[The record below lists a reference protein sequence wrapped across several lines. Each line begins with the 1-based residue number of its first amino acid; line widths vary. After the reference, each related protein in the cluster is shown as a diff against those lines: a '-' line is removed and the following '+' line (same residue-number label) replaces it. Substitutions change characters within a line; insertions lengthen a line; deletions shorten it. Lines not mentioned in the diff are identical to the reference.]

1 MATYTATTS
10 PMIITSAAT
19 VTFINN
25 QTRPCNAKRIE
36 WVAPTTIGNTLS
48 IQDLSG
54 NTIFQET
61 AGATLTSIVLWP
73 GPGKFMLPG
82 KQASF
87 ASTGNPGG
95 SFVVATIAS
104 GSLLIW
110 Y

>member
-19 VTFINN
+19 VTFVNGP
-25 QTRPCNAKRIE
+25 RPCNAKRIE
-36 WVAPTTIGNTLS
+36 WVGATTIGNTLS

-54 NTIFQET
+54 NPIFAET
-61 AGATLTSIVLWP
+61 VGSTLSSIVLWP

-87 ASTGNPGG
+87 ASVGNAGG
-95 SFVVATIAS
+95 SWVVATIAS
-104 GSLLIW
+104 GSLLVW

>member
-19 VTFINN
+19 VTFANGP
-25 QTRPCNAKRIE
+25 RPCNAKRIE
-36 WVAPTTIGNTLS
+36 WYGPLAIGAILGIT
-48 IQDLSG
+48 DLTG
-54 NTIFQET
+54 NTIFQEQ
-61 AGATLTSIVLWP
+61 AGATLASVVLWP

-87 ASTGNPGG
+87 AGAGNPGG
-95 SFVVATIAS
+95 SFVVATIQS
-104 GSLLIW
+104 GQLMIW